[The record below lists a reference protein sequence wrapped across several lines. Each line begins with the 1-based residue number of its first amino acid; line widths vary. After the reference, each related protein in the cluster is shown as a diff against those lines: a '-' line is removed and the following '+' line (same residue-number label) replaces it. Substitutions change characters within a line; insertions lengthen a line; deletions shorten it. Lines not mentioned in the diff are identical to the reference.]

1 MTISE
6 NQQLS
11 FGINGERHTLADGIN
26 SPFVKAGT
34 DPSPVPVNKLFDD
47 ARDNALIQKGSHFFC
62 ASHLKAVPIE
72 NRSPRNPKY
81 CCECLAVIEND
92 RQEKNNDS
100 WIANDQIFITGH
112 KAFGIHSAGATVCLG
127 NESDIKQALATRTI
141 PESIWGIPR
150 LILEKIIMSLEKE
163 GKYGESDR
171 TIPTM
176 EAGLRAPN
184 TKQRNNFRV
193 RSLVASRRVALN
205 AKLPSIKQQS
215 AIYSDEQ
222 NEPGV

>member
-1 MTISE
+1 MT
-6 NQQLS
+6 QPTFS
-11 FGINGERHTLADGIN
+11 FGITGELHTPAVDIGSPYVKTGAD
-26 SPFVKAGT
+26 S
-34 DPSPVPVNKLFDD
+34 SPVPANKLFDD
-47 ARDNALIQKGSHFFC
+47 KRDNALILKGTHFFC
-62 ASHLKAVPIE
+62 AAHLKAVPIE

-92 RQEKNNDS
+92 RQEKNTDS

-112 KAFGIHSAGATVCLG
+112 KAFGIHSNGATVCLG
-127 NESDIKQALATRTI
+127 NEVDVKQALATRTI

-150 LILEKIIMSLEKE
+150 LILEKIIMNLEKE
-163 GKYGESDR
+163 GKYGEPDR

-176 EAGLRAPN
+176 EAGLRAPH

-205 AKLPSIKQQS
+205 TKLPSIKQQS

-222 NEPGV
+222 NEPGL